1 MITGASTPQVS
12 DRYVIQMIEL
22 RIGSVLAR
30 HLMKWSC
37 MRTIQISI
45 GEIIEAMYE
54 ELVET
59 YGDKELA
66 LVAAQ
71 ALGDDLLA
79 RFAKGGAVERDTP

>member
-1 MITGASTPQVS
+1 
-12 DRYVIQMIEL
+12 
-22 RIGSVLAR
+22 
-30 HLMKWSC
+30 

-79 RFAKGGAVERDTP
+79 RFASQQGSPKRDGRC

>member
-1 MITGASTPQVS
+1 
-12 DRYVIQMIEL
+12 
-22 RIGSVLAR
+22 
-30 HLMKWSC
+30 

-45 GEIIEAMYE
+45 GEILEAFYA

-71 ALGDDLLA
+71 ALSDDLLSRFGAKPGSA
-79 RFAKGGAVERDTP
+79 RER

>member
-1 MITGASTPQVS
+1 
-12 DRYVIQMIEL
+12 
-22 RIGSVLAR
+22 
-30 HLMKWSC
+30 

-45 GEIIEAMYE
+45 GEILEAVYD

-79 RFAKGGAVERDTP
+79 RLTRDRGAASASSRSRS

>member
-1 MITGASTPQVS
+1 M
-12 DRYVIQMIEL
+12 
-22 RIGSVLAR
+22 
-30 HLMKWSC
+30 
-37 MRTIQISI
+37 TIQISI

-54 ELVET
+54 GLIET

-79 RFAKGGAVERDTP
+79 RVSRGAKRAADTQGR